1 MNFDDIAK
9 GKEILQKISN
19 ELTVMNMITVL
30 SNPGLSKLYN
40 NEERAKIEKYIKN
53 NMMQYVQK
61 NGLNENKLGLSR

>member
-30 SNPGLSKLYN
+30 CNPELSKLYDE
-40 NEERAKIEKYIKN
+40 EEREKLAKYIKN
-53 NMMQYVQK
+53 NTMQYVQK
-61 NGLNENKLGLSR
+61 KSLNDNNLRLTR

>member
-30 SNPGLSKLYN
+30 SNPELSKLYN
-40 NEERAKIEKYIKN
+40 DEEKAKIEKYIKN

>member
-40 NEERAKIEKYIKN
+40 NEECAKIEKYIKN